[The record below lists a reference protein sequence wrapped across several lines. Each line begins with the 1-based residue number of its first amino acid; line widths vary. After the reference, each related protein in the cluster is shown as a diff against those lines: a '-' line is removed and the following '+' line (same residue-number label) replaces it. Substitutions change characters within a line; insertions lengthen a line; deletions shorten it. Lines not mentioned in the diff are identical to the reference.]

1 MAGRRGPRS
10 GGEEDL
16 KYRGLD
22 DKVDE
27 GPWREGPLIVAWG
40 AEEIYKTTQKSGAIG
55 NPLCVYGAWKAARD
69 QEEFPAAFVMLCG
82 ILDTLLHVEGR
93 SVLQIICSHGRNRSA
108 TLGVALSAVYD
119 IPIWLPTFGDLH
131 TEWWAIARL
140 PDEDIEDLKDMVA
153 VLRPRKGPFNHMG
166 GAPGRPGSSSGQ
178 DAGPGDVG
186 PGAGPA
192 PNQVHVEADYGFGRY
207 DPSQLEAYMPSLGN
221 PVVDAVRFDVWK
233 VAPSVLL
240 ELDGLGVD
248 NAVANMAG
256 HSEDGARF
264 VRELFQVF
272 QRENDADLRTYRNP
286 SAAITSAC
294 RKEMDRLRPEV
305 PASQGRSDGGGGC
318 RSDVPHPRQPPR
330 PTYDD
335 YDARRAEPRG
345 GAFYEDRREAVC
357 HRPLSGYRRDE
368 PMDFRDRGPHEAW
381 ANYRPE
387 FRDREYYDRR
397 DDRRDDRRGI
407 YYDDRDRLSDP
418 GHPGRPPPRW
428 VDENLAVLGTTIAAR
443 TFAVRPPVP

>member
-40 AEEIYKTTQKSGAIG
+40 AEEIYKTTQKSGAIGQKGHSVCPWFMKKRWYDISGTQVSIDVRGVWPSDVKTRAASPPG

-140 PDEDIEDLKDMVA
+140 PDEDIEDLKVVR
-153 VLRPRKGPFNHMG
+153 VLRRAKM
-166 GAPGRPGSSSGQ
+166 RGQ
-178 DAGPGDVG
+178 EMWG
-186 PGAGPA
+186 
-192 PNQVHVEADYGFGRY
+192 Q
-207 DPSQLEAYMPSLGN
+207 AYMPSLGN

-240 ELDGLGVD
+240 ELDG
-248 NAVANMAG
+248 
-256 HSEDGARF
+256 
-264 VRELFQVF
+264 
-272 QRENDADLRTYRNP
+272 ENDADLRTYRNP

-345 GAFYEDRREAVC
+345 GAFYEDRR
-357 HRPLSGYRRDE
+357 
-368 PMDFRDRGPHEAW
+368 
-381 ANYRPE
+381 
-387 FRDREYYDRR
+387 
-397 DDRRDDRRGI
+397 
-407 YYDDRDRLSDP
+407 
-418 GHPGRPPPRW
+418 
-428 VDENLAVLGTTIAAR
+428 
-443 TFAVRPPVP
+443 